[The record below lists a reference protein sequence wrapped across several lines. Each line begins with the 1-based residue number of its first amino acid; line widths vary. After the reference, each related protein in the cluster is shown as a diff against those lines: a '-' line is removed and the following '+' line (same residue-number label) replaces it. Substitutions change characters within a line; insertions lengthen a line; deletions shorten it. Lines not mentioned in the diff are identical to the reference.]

1 MRKRADIS
9 PGRFNSSRAPRKR
22 RAFIGAV
29 AVAGFVGAFGVPG
42 LNMMAASATDAT
54 TTGVPAPYITTQPSG
69 DPHPEPCQLNGQTGV
84 CLYTSQDL
92 AEGKVTTGY
101 PAFNQNAYPMT
112 NTLGYF
118 STDGVNWQ
126 GPWTLM
132 QESTYVTMG
141 WTPSGAKHLW
151 APDAHQ
157 GADGNWYL
165 YVPDLSDTTH
175 PSDSSFIGVFE
186 STGGPMGPFNI
197 PVGQVQMPGGPVGN
211 IGYASDPDVVDTGSG
226 RMGPLPYIYW
236 NDRDNGSLGN
246 GQVACGG
253 ISVAP
258 LDSDMFTV
266 GTPTR
271 LDFTGIPQSWGTCKD
286 TYGRTHP
293 YMEGPHVYDTSLAG
307 WPDGTPGP
315 FLMVVPIK
323 PVNVPPACANSV
335 QGQPG
340 TSNQLVAWLTSGSPT
355 GPFAYGGIIMCG
367 SLKEWTQQGGIFPMK
382 TSGNT
387 QGRTPL
393 IYVYHDANPGSSGH
407 NRTLHAECLF
417 FGNGRLAQSIR
428 TAGTQ
433 ASQSGA
439 EADCLNGMA
448 DKNTVAIQS
457 PSSGMFVS
465 QNGNNTLTPNRT
477 GVGPW
482 ERFTL
487 YAGHGTQPLDPTSS
501 MTSGSI
507 FNGSWGSNVSGLATA
522 TSSGANITTTSGTG
536 NSSVFNF
543 MFSNQNVQISS
554 VQTGQWVR
562 TNGTSSLRA
571 DSSLAP
577 SYVLYHQ

>member
-1 MRKRADIS
+1 MRKLADIRPLEPAS
-9 PGRFNSSRAPRKR
+9 PRTSRR
-22 RAFIGAV
+22 RRVVVSVIAA
-29 AVAGFVGAFGVPG
+29 AGFVGAFGVPG
-42 LNMMAASATDAT
+42 LGVVTADAADAT
-54 TTGVPAPYITTQPSG
+54 TTGVPAPYVATQPSG
-69 DPHPEPCQLNGQTGV
+69 DPHPEPCQFNNQNGV

-92 AEGKVTTGY
+92 AQGRVTAGY
-101 PAFNQNAYPMT
+101 PSYNPNGYPMT

-132 QESTYVTMG
+132 SESTYVSQG
-141 WTPSGAKHLW
+141 WTPNGAEHLW

-165 YVPDLSDTTH
+165 YVPDLSDTMH

-186 STGGPMGPFNI
+186 STSGPMGPFNI
-197 PVGQVQMPGGPVGN
+197 PVGQVQMSGGPVGN
-211 IGYASDPDVVDTGSG
+211 IGYASDPDIIDTATG
-226 RMGPLPYIYW
+226 RMGPIPYIYW
-236 NDRDNGSLGN
+236 NDRDNGNLGN

-258 LDSDMFTV
+258 LNSDMYTV

-271 LDFTGIPQSWGTCKD
+271 LQFTGIPSSWGWCND
-286 TYGRTHP
+286 TYGRAHP

-307 WPDGTPGP
+307 WPAGTPGP

-323 PVNVPPACANSV
+323 PVNTPPQCASSV

-340 TSNQLVAWLTSGSPT
+340 TSNQLVAWLTSDSPT
-355 GPFAYGGIIMCG
+355 GPFAYGGVIMCG

-393 IYVYHDANPGSSGH
+393 IYIYHDANPTANGH

-417 FGNGRLAQSIR
+417 FGNGRLAESIR

-433 ASQSGA
+433 PSQSGA

-448 DKNTVAIQS
+448 DKNTVGIQS
-457 PSSGMFVS
+457 ASNGMFVS
-465 QNGNNTLTPNRT
+465 QNGNNTLTVNRY

-482 ERFTL
+482 EHFTFF
-487 YAGHGTQPLDPTSS
+487 AGHGTQPLDPTSS

-507 FNGSWGSNVSGLATA
+507 LNGSWGSDVAGLATA
-522 TSSGANITTTSGTG
+522 TSSGSNITTTSGSG
-536 NSSVFNF
+536 NTSVFNF
-543 MFSNQNVQISS
+543 MFSNQNVQMSS
-554 VQTGQWVR
+554 VQTGQWVQ
-562 TNGTSSLRA
+562 TVGSNLRA
-571 DSSLAP
+571 GSSSAP
-577 SYVLYHQ
+577 SFVLYHQ